1 MTMNMKVL
9 RRITYLPLAA
19 MLVAGTLFAS
29 PPPKQP
35 TTVIA
40 GAAGWTIQNEASEL
54 LREIRSLT
62 VKLDRDAGTLESLAR
77 GNQVSWQSHANYLN
91 LAKEHINSMGEL
103 LGQLRDIRHGASP
116 WQQRAIERIYPVAL
130 ELANRTEAAI
140 GHLNEN
146 KSRLFD
152 PDYQNHLAT
161 IAERAE
167 EMKTS
172 VADFLELGET
182 QEKLG
187 ELQEKL
193 ERTAS

>member
-1 MTMNMKVL
+1 
-9 RRITYLPLAA
+9 
-19 MLVAGTLFAS
+19 
-29 PPPKQP
+29 
-35 TTVIA
+35 
-40 GAAGWTIQNEASEL
+40 
-54 LREIRSLT
+54 
-62 VKLDRDAGTLESLAR
+62 
-77 GNQVSWQSHANYLN
+77 
-91 LAKEHINSMGEL
+91 L